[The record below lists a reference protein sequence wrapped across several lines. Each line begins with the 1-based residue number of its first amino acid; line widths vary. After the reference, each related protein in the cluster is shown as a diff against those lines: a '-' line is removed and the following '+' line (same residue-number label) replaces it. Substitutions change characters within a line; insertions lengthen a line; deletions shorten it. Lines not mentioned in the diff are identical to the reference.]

1 MRYATGSLVT
11 AATLLLGGAAGALA
25 PWALAAGAA
34 VLLVSAVIGAIAAE
48 ERDPRSA
55 ERLLWSPKAI
65 EEARPVSTRIAVQ
78 LSKKG

>member
-1 MRYATGSLVT
+1 VRYAMGSLVT
-11 AATLLLGGAAGALA
+11 AATLLLGGAAGVLA

-34 VLLVSAVIGAIAAE
+34 ALLVSAVIGAIAFE

-65 EEARPVSTRIAVQ
+65 ARARSVSPRSAMQ
-78 LSKKG
+78 LSEKS